1 MAVSIFAAGCAGNF
15 MHFNMKTLKDPVEI
29 TEAHYR
35 IYNSEGRP
43 ATYDNVTESTRT
55 ADVVFVGEKHD
66 DPAAHALQTALLKG
80 IHTLYARGPESKPDR
95 SVILSLE
102 MFERDVQIVLDEYLA
117 GLIPERHFLSCSRP
131 WGNYFTDYRPLIEFA
146 RENRIPVIAANA
158 PRRYVNRVSRLGPD
172 ALNNLSRTAKSWLP
186 PLPYRP
192 ASPEYRAKLEAFG
205 KMMMPRGP
213 AHKKK
218 GKGEEHGNGDLT
230 GPESETQSRMKMSH
244 SYFIEAQSLWDAA
257 MAFSISESLRRAPGS
272 VVLNINGNFHSEQGM
287 GIPEHLL
294 HYRPGTHI
302 LTIAILSDAG
312 FPNFDEKFRGFGD
325 FIIITD
331 PDLKME
337 R

>member
-1 MAVSIFAAGCAGNF
+1 
-15 MHFNMKTLKDPVEI
+15 MHFNMKTMKDPLEI

-43 ATYDNVTESTRT
+43 ATYDNVTEATRT

-66 DPAAHALQTALLKG
+66 DPAAHALQAALLKG
-80 IHTLYARGPESKPDR
+80 IHSLYARGAESAHERP
-95 SVILSLE
+95 VILSVE

-117 GLIPERHFLSCSRP
+117 GLIPEKHFLECSRP

-158 PRRYVNRVSRLGPD
+158 PRRYVNRVSRLGPN
-172 ALNNLSRTAKSWLP
+172 ALNDLPQTAKSWLP
-186 PLPYRP
+186 PLPYLP

-213 AHKKK
+213 VHKKK
-218 GKGEEHGNGDLT
+218 GEGEHGKDDLT
-230 GPESETQSRMKMSH
+230 EAESKMQSRMKMGRSH
-244 SYFIEAQSLWDAA
+244 FIEAQSLWDAA
-257 MAFSISESLRRAPGS
+257 MAFSISEALRRAPGS
-272 VVLNINGNFHSEQGM
+272 VVLSINGNFHSEQGM

-302 LTIAILSDAG
+302 LTVTILPDAG

-331 PDLKME
+331 PDL
-337 R
+337 